1 MLEIES
7 GGTQK
12 SLHRNGAQG
21 ASWGRALCVLLC
33 VACWGCVK
41 EPVPFHMSGM
51 CADFHAR
58 GNWANRVQV
67 LNLVSLAFQEGCDQL
82 VVQYAAQAQKE
93 FRHKTFSLSKE
104 TASIF
109 FSEGVLTDYVLE
121 SYERAYLSILQASS
135 HKKMG
140 DHQSAKVELRRLDH
154 ELFASLY
161 NFGEDPVNL
170 VLSAVL
176 WEVLG
181 EPSEARVDWFR
192 IADRSF
198 EKLENIDPELR
209 QFAQDQVVRLD
220 RKPKASPNWGVY
232 GLGVFP
238 AVHWE
243 FNMFGSG
250 GGYFSISPRPSFQT
264 VCVSQ
269 TGMRIPTESWFLK
282 IRHRH
287 DHAYHPLL
295 HIQSW
300 IRLPIGV
307 IYGLVPFTL
316 GAGVAIGGCVGAAS
330 MGGQGSDDL
339 CEMSIRGGLELM
351 EMAPTV
357 FSQTIQPDLRHWE
370 RIPASIL
377 VTRASRVEREPCFVN
392 QVMIHEL
399 VTLLRESPDSEEKL
413 PGGIPVYSG
422 T

>member
-1 MLEIES
+1 M
-7 GGTQK
+7 
-12 SLHRNGAQG
+12 NGAQWS
-21 ASWGRALCVLLC
+21 SWGRTLSLLLC

-41 EPVPFHMSGM
+41 EEVPFHMSGT
-51 CADFHAR
+51 CQNFHLR

-67 LNLVSLAFQEGCDQL
+67 LNLVSLAFQKGCDHL
-82 VVQYAAQAQKE
+82 VVQYAAKAQKE

-109 FSEGVLTDYVLE
+109 FSEGVLTEYVLE

-135 HKKMG
+135 HKRMG

-198 EKLENIDPELR
+198 ERLESIDPELQ
-209 QFAQDQVVRLD
+209 QFAQDQVIRLD
-220 RKPKASPNWGVY
+220 RHSRASPNWGVY

-250 GGYFSISPRPSFQT
+250 GGYFSMSPKPSFPT
-264 VCVSQ
+264 VCVSK
-269 TGMRIPTESWFLK
+269 TGMRIPTESWFSK

-300 IRLPIGV
+300 IRLPIGI

-330 MGGQGSDDL
+330 MGGQGSGDL
-339 CEMSIRGGLELM
+339 CHMSIRGGMELM

-357 FSQTIQPDLRHWE
+357 FSRTIRPDLRHWE
-370 RIPASIL
+370 QIPASIL
-377 VTRASRVEREPCFVN
+377 VTWASKMEREPCFID
-392 QVMIHEL
+392 QVMIHQL
-399 VTLLRESPDSEEKL
+399 VTPLVEPPEGERKK
-413 PGGIPVYSG
+413 PGEIPVYRGS
-422 T
+422 